1 MKENKII
8 VHAIIK
14 YKDKYLVTKRS
25 NKETV
30 YKNYWD
36 IPGGLANKGELPK
49 DALVR
54 EVKEETNLDIIPAQI
69 IYEDSN
75 FDKKKD
81 MIFIRLVYLVTL
93 KSDIDK
99 IKLDEKE
106 HSEYKLIEDISELK
120 NQKLVPFLKDLF
132 TNKWLYNI
140 IKLIYME
147 DLWNF

>member
-30 YKNYWD
+30 YKNYGD

-54 EVKEETNLDIIPAQI
+54 EVKEETNLDIIPEQI
-69 IYEDSN
+69 IHEDSN

-132 TNKWLYNI
+132 TNK
-140 IKLIYME
+140 
-147 DLWNF
+147 

>member
-8 VHAIIK
+8 VHAVIK
-14 YKDKYLVTKRS
+14 YKNKYLVTKRS
-25 NKETV
+25 NEETV

-49 DALVR
+49 EALVR
-54 EVKEETNLDIIPAQI
+54 EVKEETNLDIIPGQI
-69 IYEDSN
+69 IHEDSN
-75 FDKKKD
+75 FDKNKD

-93 KSDIDK
+93 KSDIGN

-120 NQKLVPFLKDLF
+120 DQKLVPFLKELF
-132 TNKWLYNI
+132 TNK
-140 IKLIYME
+140 
-147 DLWNF
+147 